1 MKVILEKRVEKLGL
15 PGEIVNVSDGFA
27 RNFLMPKKIAS
38 KATKENIERIGKMVK
53 KLELV
58 YIKEIDEAKKAAAEI
73 DQIAVALFMQAG
85 ENEKL
90 FGSVTSQQIA
100 DALAEKGVT
109 VDKKKIMVSSTIKQ
123 LGEYQVEIKV
133 HPEVSA
139 NLKVTVEKKE
149 E

>member
-58 YIKEIDEAKKAAAEI
+58 YIKEVDEAKKAAAEI

-100 DALAEKGVT
+100 NALAKKGVT